1 MFITG
6 INFLLKLNKMKSVA
20 KLSSIGIL
28 LCSLVYP
35 PFIAEAKASTISN
48 SIDQQ
53 SIEADANLISGQT
66 EGFLLAQRRGVRRRY
81 VRPVVRRRYVRPVVR
96 GRYVRPVVRGR
107 YVRPVARGRYVR
119 PVVRG
124 RYIRR

>member
-1 MFITG
+1 
-6 INFLLKLNKMKSVA
+6 MKSVT
-20 KLSSIGIL
+20 KLSSIAIL

-35 PFIAEAKASTISN
+35 PLLTEAKATTINN

-53 SIEADANLISGQT
+53 SIETDANLISNQT
-66 EGFLLAQRRGVRRRY
+66 EGFLLAQRRSVRRRY
-81 VRPVVRRRYVRPVVR
+81 VRPVVRGRYTRPVVRGRYTRPVVRGRYTRPVVR

-107 YVRPVARGRYVR
+107 YVRPV
-119 PVVRG
+119 VRG